1 MSVPHQRCG
10 PNIQED
16 LVNGDIIGGAQHR
29 VNIMG
34 NQQRAIGDAA
44 LLQSGKVNITKKE
57 ASNVSEHS
65 F

>member
-1 MSVPHQRCG
+1 
-10 PNIQED
+10 
-16 LVNGDIIGGAQHR
+16 
-29 VNIMG
+29 MG